1 MEVKND
7 LLFIGVLGYTDCRTR
22 KATAMVAAD
31 KPQWPWAA
39 CKARRKMRS
48 KFRSICVLFAARG
61 VGEEMKKAQVRS

>member
-31 KPQWPWAA
+31 KPQW
-39 CKARRKMRS
+39 R
-48 KFRSICVLFAARG
+48 
-61 VGEEMKKAQVRS
+61 